1 MFSIII
7 KFFKNTSIVI
17 FQIIAITSVIY
28 LFFTFSPGFRDV
40 VEHDLEL
47 NKSANELE
55 NIKPGYIE
63 YSEWYINWFSDFLKG
78 DMGYERKTGLKV
90 STLLWAAMKIT
101 FPLTIF
107 AMLSAILI
115 GLLLL
120 WIKKQFPNN
129 KYARSLRLIMK
140 MVSSTHYIV
149 LAFLLRD
156 KLLLFD
162 LKINIYIVLIMAVGN
177 TVLYEIINLFEVEFD
192 KIFNSTFIKAAKA
205 RGGSVFK
212 NSIYPVSIAL
222 VRIINAVIPLFIGN
236 AFIIEYIFGLSGFGY
251 VIIDSINAHNY
262 KILLDIVFVLTIF
275 IVSINKLANKTEEIL
290 DPRPV
295 KG

>member
-1 MFSIII
+1 
-7 KFFKNTSIVI
+7 
-17 FQIIAITSVIY
+17 
-28 LFFTFSPGFRDV
+28 

-149 LAFLLRD
+149 LAFLLED

-192 KIFNSTFIKAAKA
+192 KILIQ
-205 RGGSVFK
+205 
-212 NSIYPVSIAL
+212 
-222 VRIINAVIPLFIGN
+222 
-236 AFIIEYIFGLSGFGY
+236 
-251 VIIDSINAHNY
+251 
-262 KILLDIVFVLTIF
+262 LL
-275 IVSINKLANKTEEIL
+275 
-290 DPRPV
+290 
-295 KG
+295 